1 MNKSL
6 GPNSLPIYILK
17 ICNNFFSEKL
27 CDIANL
33 SFLTGVFP
41 DICKTAKVIPIY
53 KNDNSLLCV
62 NYRPISLLPIFS
74 KIF

>member
-17 ICNNFFSEKL
+17 IDTHFFSEKL

-33 SFLTGVFP
+33 SFITGIFP
-41 DICKTAKVIPIY
+41 DLCKTAKVIPIY
-53 KNDNSLLCV
+53 KKDNPRVCE
-62 NYRPISLLPIFS
+62 NYRPISLLPILS
-74 KIF
+74 K